1 MLAGMGV
8 DPGKVKTAT
17 EKGAT
22 VLNLAR
28 MIKLLAN
35 ELSFEA
41 LGALPRLTKDSF
53 TAEAYE
59 RAVSTAKESSE
70 AQQRRETD
78 ESLSDEATVIQ

>member
-1 MLAGMGV
+1 MGV
-8 DPGKVKTAT
+8 DPGKVRTAT
-17 EKGAT
+17 EKGVT
-22 VLNLAR
+22 VMNLAR

-41 LGALPRLTKDSF
+41 IGALPRLTKDSF

-59 RAVSTAKESSE
+59 RAVSTAKESSD

-78 ESLSDEATVIQ
+78 ESLSDEATVMQ